1 MPGYVVHL
9 QSGEEVRDGLR
20 CSHCHL
26 VLKDPVQ
33 TTSGLIFCRDCFKE
47 TLCNLSAELEPNN
60 EEVISVKEEI
70 DRLQVKCPHYIT
82 GCDWR
87 GVFKDCLVVNK
98 LTRW

>member
-70 DRLQVKCPHYIT
+70 DRLQEHTVACEYGTTSMSKESDGPQTSST
-82 GCDWR
+82 G
-87 GVFKDCLVVNK
+87 
-98 LTRW
+98 